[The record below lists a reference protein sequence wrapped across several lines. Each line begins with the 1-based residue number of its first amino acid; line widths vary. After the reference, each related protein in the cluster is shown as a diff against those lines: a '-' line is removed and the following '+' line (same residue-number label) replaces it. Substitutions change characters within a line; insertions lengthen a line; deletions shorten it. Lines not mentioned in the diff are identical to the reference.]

1 MRQTLVALVILAA
14 MPIAASAADMPVKA
28 PPVPYVA
35 APASN
40 WTGLYL
46 GGQIGWGWATNQ
58 ATQLAATPS
67 TLAGTTEKETKSN
80 GFLGGVYGGYNYQ
93 FNQFLVGVD
102 GDYSAADL
110 IGTSSDAANT
120 GNGHISFHHDL
131 VKWVATATGRLGYVN
146 NNWLLFA
153 KGGWAWAEFDG
164 NATNLTAGG
173 APAAISASSTNR
185 NGWTVGGGV
194 EYAFLAHWSAKLEY
208 DYIKF
213 DTVNFNSTDTS
224 TTTGIITFIP
234 HTATS
239 SMNIVKGGIAYRF

>member
-1 MRQTLVALVILAA
+1 MAILAA
-14 MPIAASAADMPVKA
+14 LPVAASAADMPVKA

-58 ATQLAATPS
+58 STQLAATPS
-67 TLAGTTEKETKSN
+67 TLAGTTDKQVNSN

-102 GDYSAADL
+102 GDYSAADV
-110 IGTSSDAANT
+110 IGTGADAANT
-120 GNGHISFHHDL
+120 GNGHIGFHHDL

-164 NATNLTAGG
+164 HSTNVTAGG
-173 APAAISASSTNR
+173 AGTVAGLSASNSNR

-194 EYAFLAHWSAKLEY
+194 EYAFLAHWSAKVEY

-213 DTVNFNSTDTS
+213 DTVNFNSTDTTTS
-224 TTTGIITFIP
+224 TGVITIIP
-234 HTATS
+234 HSAVS
-239 SMNIVKGGIAYRF
+239 SMNIVKGGVSYRF